1 MNKIKNSF
9 YTGIVL
15 LLLLAFGLEL
25 GLKFKG
31 RGDFIS
37 SYFWLIQCFV
47 SAISLIAHFITSKGL
62 KNTSDFHMYYMGS
75 MTIRMLAA
83 LFFLLATV
91 LYLTD
96 NQTVFAINFLITYFA
111 YTGFEIYYLLTN
123 LRPDS
128 EKNGK
133 KDA

>member
-1 MNKIKNSF
+1 MNRIKNSF
-9 YTGIVL
+9 YVGIAA
-15 LLLLAFGLEL
+15 LLLLAFFLQWGLEM
-25 GLKFKG
+25 KG
-31 RGDFIS
+31 RGDLVS
-37 SYFWLIQCFV
+37 AYFWLIQGFV
-47 SAISLIAHFITSKGL
+47 SIISLIAHFITSKGL
-62 KNTSDFHMYYMGS
+62 KNRSDFHMYYMGS

-91 LYLTD
+91 LYLTE
-96 NQTVFAINFLITYFA
+96 NQIVFAINFLITYFA

-133 KDA
+133 KDS

>member
-9 YTGIVL
+9 YTGIVM
-15 LLLLAFGLEL
+15 LLLLAFVLQWGL
-25 GLKFKG
+25 GMKG
-31 RGDFIS
+31 RSDLIS
-37 SYFWLIQCFV
+37 EYYWYIQLFV
-47 SAISLIAHFITSKGL
+47 CLISLLAHFITEKGL
-62 KNTSDFHMYYMGS
+62 KNKGDFHMYYMGS

-91 LYLTD
+91 LYLSD
-96 NQTVFAINFLITYFA
+96 NQVVFAINFLLTYFA

-133 KDA
+133 KDS

>member
-9 YTGIVL
+9 YTGIVVL
-15 LLLLAFGLEL
+15 VLLAFLLKYGLEM
-25 GLKFKG
+25 KG
-31 RGDFIS
+31 RADLIS

-47 SAISLIAHFITSKGL
+47 SVISLIAHLITEKGL

-75 MTIRMLAA
+75 MTIRMLAS

-91 LYLTD
+91 LYLTE

-133 KDA
+133 KDS